1 MTPDEIAECEAFDAK
16 VESDMLASIAA
27 DALPAVARHA
37 RWSGIETQAYRDAEA
52 WIRFAGD
59 DAAALALG
67 SGAVILRARHTL
79 P

>member
-1 MTPDEIAECEAFDAK
+1 MTPQELAECAAYDAK
-16 VESDMLASIAA
+16 VDADMLASIAA
-27 DALPAVARHA
+27 DALPSVARHRVWA
-37 RWSGIETQAYRDAEA
+37 RLEAQAYGEASA

-67 SGAVILRARHTL
+67 SDAVILHPRHTL